1 MKKEI
6 IRKWFI
12 LGVLFLLPVIFLLFL
27 YPSTHNYEPLDI
39 VKTNVNDIDGFNFL
53 DSEKKLLKDNIT
65 ILSFLGNDPM
75 NNITTVLNL
84 KELIYDKFKGFKK
97 FQILSLATSGSE
109 EDLEKVR
116 SELYKSDEI
125 KYWHFATASTEQIK
139 ILYNSLLSKN
149 ELDSALSSNQVF
161 IIDILNNQRGRIDDR
176 SEDEIEKGIELYGLY
191 SYNSIKVSETK
202 NKMSDDIRILFT
214 EYRQKR
220 KGKFDS
226 NNRRIKNL
234 ENLETKK

>member
-1 MKKEI
+1 VKKEI

-125 KYWHFATASTEQIK
+125 KYWHFATGSTEQIK